1 VATITID
8 LSDQQYQ
15 TLQAL
20 AHAQGME
27 LNVLLSTS
35 LIEWL
40 THQQAD
46 FTDAVD
52 HVLAKNAE
60 LYRRLA

>member
-1 VATITID
+1 
-8 LSDQQYQ
+8 
-15 TLQAL
+15 LQAL
-20 AHAQGME
+20 AQAQGLE
-27 LNVLLSTS
+27 LDVLLRAS

-40 THQQAD
+40 THQQAH

-52 HVLAKNAE
+52 HVLTKNAE

>member
-1 VATITID
+1 
-8 LSDQQYQ
+8 
-15 TLQAL
+15 
-20 AHAQGME
+20 ME

>member
-52 HVLAKNAE
+52 
-60 LYRRLA
+60 RRLA

>member
-1 VATITID
+1 MATIISD
-8 LSDQQYQ
+8 LSDQQ
-15 TLQAL
+15 LRAL
-20 AHAQGME
+20 RLLAQAQGLE
-27 LNVLLSTS
+27 LDVLLRTS

>member
-52 HVLAKNAE
+52 HVLTKNAE